1 MGSIENKLLDGH
13 SLEAIKEY
21 IENQT
26 IVADS
31 TYTKVATNTDTYTL
45 EYGVTYFINLK
56 SFSSYVTIGGTNYYG
71 AFHITNYSEFISTSS
86 ASIGVTGPV
95 GLYTKVNINNQRIS
109 VAPTTTGKAGATSNV
124 PLIITASSFVMDVYR
139 LKQ

>member
-21 IENQT
+21 IDNQT

-31 TYTKVATNTDTYTL
+31 TYTKVATNTDTYDL

-56 SFSSYVTIGGTNYYG
+56 SFSSYVTINGTKYYG
-71 AFHITNYSEFISTSS
+71 AFHITNYSQFIGIST
-86 ASIGVTGPV
+86 ASIGITGPV
-95 GLYTKVNINNQRIS
+95 GLYTKVLIDNQRIS
-109 VAPTTTGKAGATSNV
+109 VSPTTIDKVGNTSNV
-124 PLIITASSFVMDVYR
+124 PLTITASSSVMDVYR
-139 LKQ
+139 LK

>member
-1 MGSIENKLLDGH
+1 MGSVENKLLDGH

-31 TYTKVATNTDTYTL
+31 TYTKVATSVDTYTL

-56 SFSSYVTIGGTNYYG
+56 SFSSYVTINGTNYYG
-71 AFHITNYSEFISTSS
+71 AFHITNYSEFIGISTSS
-86 ASIGVTGPV
+86 IAITGPV
-95 GLYTKVNINNQRIS
+95 GLYTQVIINNQRIS
-109 VAPTTTGKAGATSNV
+109 VSPTTTGKVGTTSNM
-124 PLIITASSFVMDVYR
+124 PLTITASSSVMDVYR
-139 LKQ
+139 LK